1 MSLNKVLYGLTK
13 QINFK
18 NALVKLNFS
27 TFSTFYNKTKTHPMS
42 NNYYTF
48 STFKKDQNPMQSKS
62 KNNNE

>member
-27 TFSTFYNKTKTHPMS
+27 AFSTFYNKTKTHSIS

-48 STFKKDQNPMQSKS
+48 STFKKD
-62 KNNNE
+62 